1 MGMTIDEAIKTAK
14 AQCKDRAAQAYLNN
28 MPEAIE
34 YGPEG
39 FRTQLL
45 YALTNMRYW
54 RGETARQVKAT
65 IKTYLKENKV

>member
-1 MGMTIDEAIKTAK
+1 MTIDEAIKTAK
-14 AQCKDRAAQAYLNN
+14 AQCKNQAAQIYLNH

-34 YGPEG
+34 EYGSEG

-54 RGETARQVKAT
+54 RGETARQVKDT